1 MLLVTTEILVRAGP
15 KERVK
20 KNLSSL
26 ILHLPI
32 WVGQKEP
39 SRTSLRASADLF
51 VAQLTGGVYCMP
63 DFTPGDTS
71 HSRVHSR
78 LGKDARES

>member
-20 KNLSSL
+20 KNLLSL
-26 ILHLPI
+26 ILPLPI
-32 WVGQKEP
+32 WVGQRELAG
-39 SRTSLRASADLF
+39 TSLRASADLF

-63 DFTPGDTS
+63 DFTPGDTL
-71 HSRVHSR
+71 HSRVQSTLR
-78 LGKDARES
+78 KDARES